1 MWVCWVTSAA
11 LALRCEGQQPKIPA
25 RHFMRL
31 QLTALENS
39 STEHEEAAV
48 LKEFR
53 PFFLGQMEI
62 ELLVLFATGQ
72 KKSE

>member
-1 MWVCWVTSAA
+1 
-11 LALRCEGQQPKIPA
+11 
-25 RHFMRL
+25 MRL
-31 QLTALENS
+31 QLTTTENS